1 MAQDFKTAGVNDSP
15 SQPDGIKSELAS
27 DAKTIGKAAQDRFN
41 NKAGEG
47 KDQATQVARSTSQAL
62 GKAVEELRND
72 EATPAWLT
80 SAFEKS
86 SRAIEQFAGSIEG
99 KDVQTIG
106 RDIGGFA
113 RQSPMAFLAASAA
126 AGFAAARVL
135 RAGGDYREHGGADSP
150 QANTGMTD
158 GSGSNANFGSAE
170 DRSSFTWANESG
182 PATTRLEGIEQ

>member
-1 MAQDFKTAGVNDSP
+1 MAQEYATAGANGSP
-15 SQPDGIKSELAS
+15 PQPDSIKSELAS
-27 DAKTIGKAAQDRFN
+27 DVKTIGKAAQDRFT
-41 NKAGEG
+41 NKAGQG
-47 KDQATQVARSTSQAL
+47 KDQATQAARSTSQAL

-106 RDIGGFA
+106 RDISGFA

-135 RAGGDYREHGGADSP
+135 RAGGDYREHGGANGQS
-150 QANTGMTD
+150 AGAGMA
-158 GSGSNANFGSAE
+158 SGSQPGGSQQEPSSFAWGNDSAPETTANF
-170 DRSSFTWANESG
+170 D
-182 PATTRLEGIEQ
+182 GIGR